1 MLSLLQ
7 VKVFD
12 ILYLNDTCLMS
23 KRLSERKKLLH
34 ENRIFNI
41 VKGRLELPF
50 EGRGKTGKD
59 IQLALEKIL
68 EEK

>member
-1 MLSLLQ
+1 
-7 VKVFD
+7 
-12 ILYLNDTCLMS
+12 MS
-23 KRLSERKKLLH
+23 KRLSERKKLLY
-34 ENRIFNI
+34 ECRVFDM

-59 IQLALEKIL
+59 IQQALEKIL